1 VSAIKD
7 AFPRFRFIYRKL
19 AGRAGKLILLF
30 LLAIPLATWCT
41 LRASMVIAVWRANT
55 LLLKVKQLRARQSTF
70 EDAMRLAHE
79 YGSDVGFGAE
89 QCSSKNCRFVIYLE
103 SGWSASHPF
112 GYEMDFLRAV
122 GIRVSRFAGSV
133 EVRDGYVIG
142 KGFNVF
148 IEAKKDAPFGQWLEV
163 RTKLTDHFPTRN
175 YYYADRAFGLEEH
188 PSYDVVH
195 PRLTT
200 NGGGQALRAEV
211 TPDATPREI
220 ERAFDFRLSCVS
232 SLVGCSEVGDLLP
245 TAWEDHIA
253 LENSSRQNEDAG
265 TYGPCP
271 LRTLA
276 RLARDMDNV
285 LLVEVKRIFPVD
297 RGQNRSQ
304 DVQFQLVEILK
315 GQPDKHLPRFPMD
328 LEGDESSPTPLP
340 ARLPATIF
348 SPGKRVVLFLR
359 DTDLDFIPYPHCEV
373 VPATQE
379 YLGVVRQT
387 LTQLS
392 HGAPITALRKASP
405 PP

>member
-1 VSAIKD
+1 MSTTKD

-19 AGRAGKLILLF
+19 AGRAGKIILLS

-41 LRASMVIAVWRANT
+41 LRVSMSIDVWRANT
-55 LLLKVKQLRARQSTF
+55 LLFKIKQLRARESTY

-79 YGSDVGFGAE
+79 YSSHVDFRGE
-89 QCSSKNCRFVIYLE
+89 QCSSKNCSFDISLW
-103 SGWSASHPF
+103 SGWSASPPF
-112 GYEMDFLRAV
+112 GYQMDFLRAV
-122 GIRVSRFAGSV
+122 GIRVSWFGGLV
-133 EVRDGYVIG
+133 QVQDGHVIS
-142 KGFNVF
+142 KGFDVW
-148 IEAKKDAPFGQWLEV
+148 IEAKRGAPYGQWLYV
-163 RTKLTDHFPTRN
+163 TTQLTDHFPGRD
-175 YYYADRAFGLEEH
+175 YYYGRIRGLEEH
-188 PSYDVVH
+188 PNYYVVH
-195 PRLTT
+195 PHLSTS
-200 NGGGQALRAEV
+200 GGGQALSAEV

-232 SLVGCSEVGDLLP
+232 SLVGCSEVADLLP

-253 LENSSRQNEDAG
+253 LENSSRQSESAG

-276 RLARDMDNV
+276 RLARDMENV

-297 RGQNRSQ
+297 RAQNRFQ
-304 DVQFQLVEILK
+304 DVEYQLVEILK
-315 GQPDKHLPRFPMD
+315 GQPGEHLARYPMD
-328 LEGDESSPTPLP
+328 LGGDESNSTHRF
-340 ARLPATIF
+340 ARLPARVF

-359 DTDLDFIPYPHCEV
+359 DSDLDFIPDPHCEV

-392 HGAPITALRKASP
+392 KGAPITALREGSQRP
-405 PP
+405 

>member
-1 VSAIKD
+1 MKD
-7 AFPRFRFIYRKL
+7 GFPRFRFIYRKL
-19 AGRAGKLILLF
+19 AGRAGKLILLS
-30 LLAIPLATWCT
+30 LLAIPLATWCA
-41 LRASMVIAVWRANT
+41 LRVSMAIAVWRGNT
-55 LLLKVKQLRARQSTF
+55 LLLKVKQLRARESTY

-79 YGSDVGFGAE
+79 YGSDVDFRGE
-89 QCSSKNCRFVIYLE
+89 QCSSKNCSFDISLGP
-103 SGWSASHPF
+103 GWSASPPF
-112 GYEMDFLRAV
+112 GYEMDFMRGV
-122 GIRVSRFAGSV
+122 CIRVSWFAGSV
-133 EVRDGYVIG
+133 QVRDGFVIG
-142 KGFNVF
+142 KGFEAW
-148 IEAKKDAPFGQWLEV
+148 IEAKRSAPFGQWLLV
-163 RTKLTDHFPTRN
+163 STKLTDRFPRCD
-175 YYYADRAFGLEEH
+175 YSYGRIRGLEEH
-188 PSYDVVH
+188 PNYYVVH
-195 PRLTT
+195 PHLTT
-200 NGGGQALRAEV
+200 GGGGQALRAEV

-245 TAWEDHIA
+245 TAWEDYIA
-253 LENSSRQNEDAG
+253 LEKSCRRSEDAG

-297 RGQNRSQ
+297 RDQNRSQ
-304 DVQFQLVEILK
+304 DVEFQLVEILK
-315 GQPDKHLPRFPMD
+315 GQPDKHLARFPMD
-328 LEGDESSPTPLP
+328 LGGDESSSTPMP

-359 DTDLDFIPYPHCEV
+359 DSEIGFTPEPHCEV

-379 YLGVVRQT
+379 YIGAVRQT

-392 HGAPITALRKASP
+392 QGAPITALREGSP